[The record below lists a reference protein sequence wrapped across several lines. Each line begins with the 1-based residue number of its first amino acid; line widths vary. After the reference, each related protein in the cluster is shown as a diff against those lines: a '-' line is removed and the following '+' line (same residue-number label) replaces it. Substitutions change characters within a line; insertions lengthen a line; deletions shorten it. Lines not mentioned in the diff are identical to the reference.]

1 MTQQETPSP
10 AEQDG
15 PFAELLGIRPGQ
27 SADGVGTAFMTVA
40 DKHRQRAGAVQGG
53 ILVALADYAF
63 FRACRSVL
71 KEGEHAVTIELKLNF
86 IAPAREGDSYGPQ
99 RYQEPGRSHHSCGY
113 GNHGTGRQSHRHGSR
128 NLHDGVRPARESKD
142 GLSAK
147 VFSKSRMAAFHLEPS
162 FRRKPESRTFRHN
175 GLRDSHLRGNDGLTL
190 KRPC

>member
-10 AEQDG
+10 ADQDG
-15 PFAELLGIRPGQ
+15 PFAELLGIRPGE

-86 IAPAREGDSYGPQ
+86 IAPAREGDLTA
-99 RYQEPGRSHHSCGY
+99 RS
-113 GNHGTGRQSHRHGSR
+113 
-128 NLHDGVRPARESKD
+128 VI
-142 GLSAK
+142 
-147 VFSKSRMAAFHLEPS
+147 KSRGGRIIVADMAIMGPDGNLIATGLGTYMTVYD
-162 FRRKPESRTFRHN
+162 RRANPKT
-175 GLRDSHLRGNDGLTL
+175 D
-190 KRPC
+190 

>member
-86 IAPAREGDSYGPQ
+86 IAPAREGDLTA
-99 RYQEPGRSHHSCGY
+99 RS
-113 GNHGTGRQSHRHGSR
+113 
-128 NLHDGVRPARESKD
+128 VI
-142 GLSAK
+142 
-147 VFSKSRMAAFHLEPS
+147 KSRGGRIIVADMEIMGPDGNLIATGLGTYMTVYD
-162 FRRKPESRTFRHN
+162 RRVNPRA
-175 GLRDSHLRGNDGLTL
+175 D
-190 KRPC
+190 